1 MSDIIEERKKVGAL
15 LRSVR
20 VGDCSVKDAMLLY
33 PKDVTDEGLIAVY
46 HALIHYEADEDIR
59 HRDALYKQEQD
70 DYIEFLSEL
79 LLNGQQI
86 PQNIINN
93 YKNYYET
100 APILHNQNFKGFL
113 KSFWKDLNIFNR
125 KRS

>member
-33 PKDVTDEGLIAVY
+33 PKDVTDEGLI
-46 HALIHYEADEDIR
+46 ADEDIR